1 MATFTAGTSFTDG
14 VTGDVTASKLNAL
27 VANATPLANLITDRT
42 AETSI
47 ATDDLVMI
55 SDTSESGAINKMTV
69 ANLMKAELTGT
80 INSTAGTIQTLT
92 SSTATITDGTFSGS
106 INSTAGTIG
115 TLNSTTGTITTGVI
129 PALTSTTLITSG
141 TGTAAAP
148 AIVPTGDTNTGIFF
162 PAADTA
168 AISTAGSERVRVDSS
183 GNVGIGISDPSNY
196 NANGNNL
203 VVGNTTDANGITI
216 TSGTAS
222 SGGLFFADEKVTG
235 FSGYLQYDHSSDY
248 IRIATNATE
257 RLRITSGGE
266 VYIAGT
272 TDQGAYNLQV
282 NGTGVWGAGAYV
294 NGSDERLKENI
305 QDITSGL
312 DVVEKLRP
320 VSFQYKEEYTA
331 DRSVQSG
338 FIAQDLLVALEGKN
352 YLDGIVS
359 QGPTYYNVAYQ
370 NLIPILAKA
379 IQELKA
385 ENESLKTRISALE
398 AA

>member
-1 MATFTAGTSFTDG
+1 M
-14 VTGDVTASKLNAL
+14 
-27 VANATPLANLITDRT
+27 
-42 AETSI
+42 
-47 ATDDLVMI
+47 
-55 SDTSESGAINKMTV
+55 
-69 ANLMKAELTGT
+69 
-80 INSTAGTIQTLT
+80 
-92 SSTATITDGTFSGS
+92 
-106 INSTAGTIG
+106 
-115 TLNSTTGTITTGVI
+115 
-129 PALTSTTLITSG
+129 
-141 TGTAAAP
+141 
-148 AIVPTGDTNTGIFF
+148 
-162 PAADTA
+162 
-168 AISTAGSERVRVDSS
+168 
-183 GNVGIGISDPSNY
+183 GIGITDPSNY
-196 NANGNNL
+196 NSNANNL
-203 VVGNTTDANGITI
+203 VVGDTTSANGITI
-216 TSGTAS
+216 TSGAAS

-248 IRIATNATE
+248 IRIGTNGTE

-305 QDITSGL
+305 EDITSGL

-320 VSFQYKEEYTA
+320 VSFQYKENYTA

-338 FIAQDLLVALEGKN
+338 FIAQDLLVALDGKN
-352 YLDGIVS
+352 YLEGVVS

-379 IQELKA
+379 IQELSAKV
-385 ENESLKTRISALE
+385 SALE

>member
-1 MATFTAGTSFTDG
+1 MELRGGTAGLYLYTSSAEGRLSQTENLPLTLYTNNTERLRIDSSGRVGIGTSSPDATLQVARSTSQTDIDGVNQVATFLNTSSDTNG
-14 VTGDVTASKLNAL
+14 NLTGIRLRQD
-27 VANATPLANLITDRT
+27 NATNVAQGFIGLSSTGNSSTRANLV
-42 AETSI
+42 I
-47 ATDDLVMI
+47 ATP
-55 SDTSESGAINKMTV
+55 N
-69 ANLMKAELTGT
+69 
-80 INSTAGTIQTLT
+80 
-92 SSTATITDGTFSGS
+92 
-106 INSTAGTIG
+106 
-115 TLNSTTGTITTGVI
+115 
-129 PALTSTTLITSG
+129 TSG
-141 TGTAAAP
+141 NAT
-148 AIVPTGDTNTGIFF
+148 
-162 PAADTA
+162 
-168 AISTAGSERVRVDSS
+168 ERLRIDSS
-183 GNVGIGISDPSNY
+183 GNVGIG
-196 NANGNNL
+196 
-203 VVGNTTDANGITI
+203 
-216 TSGTAS
+216 TAS
-222 SGGLFFADEKVTG
+222 PSVRLEVAGSTKIGSGNDYQFDSTLKINAESTG
-235 FSGYLQYDHSSDY
+235 ATGYLRFY
-248 IRIATNATE
+248 TNSAE

-320 VSFQYKEEYTA
+320 VSFQYKEDYTA

-352 YLDGIVS
+352 YLDGVVS

-385 ENESLKTRISALE
+385 ENDSLKTRIAALE